1 MGKVIADIS
10 MSLDGFV
17 TAAGQTPEEPLG
29 KGGEQLHE
37 WAFGE
42 DVGDREL
49 AERAAA
55 ELGALVCGRTTYDD
69 SLPWWEADGPTG
81 ARRLPLCVVTHRAPE
96 VSPEGGVYTFVT
108 DGIENA
114 VERAK
119 EAAGGRDVAIMGGA
133 NLIQQCL
140 AAGLV
145 DEIGIHLVPVLVG
158 DGARRPRGHRPSAA
172 RAAGRRAVPGRRTPA
187 VRGPGPSRLR
197 GVGRPGRA
205 GSAQRVTWR

>member
-17 TAAGQTPEEPLG
+17 TGPDQTPEEPLG

-37 WAFGE
+37 WAFGQH
-42 DVGDREL
+42 DGDREL
-49 AERAAA
+49 AERAAG

-96 VSPEGGVYTFVT
+96 ESPEDGVYTFVT
-108 DGIENA
+108 DGISKA
-114 VERAK
+114 VELAQ

-133 NLIQQCL
+133 DLIQQCL

-145 DEIGIHLVPVLVG
+145 DEIGIHLVPVLFGGGTRLFV
-158 DGARRPRGHRPSAA
+158 DAGHQRLEPLD
-172 RAAGRRAVPGRRTPA
+172 AVRTPA
-187 VRGPGPSRLR
+187 AVHLRFGARG
-197 GVGRPGRA
+197 
-205 GSAQRVTWR
+205 

>member
-17 TAAGQTPEEPLG
+17 TASGQTPEEPLG

-37 WAFGE
+37 WAFGQDE
-42 DVGDREL
+42 GDREL

-96 VSPEGGVYTFVT
+96 ESPEGGVYTFVT
-108 DGIENA
+108 DGIERA
-114 VERAK
+114 VELAQ

-140 AAGLV
+140 AAGSV
-145 DEIGIHLVPVLVG
+145 DEIGIHLAPVLFG
-158 DGARRPRGHRPSAA
+158 DGTRLFADTAHQRLEPLDAVRT
-172 RAAGRRAVPGRRTPA
+172 RAAIHLRFGVHGPA
-187 VRGPGPSRLR
+187 GY
-197 GVGRPGRA
+197 A
-205 GSAQRVTWR
+205 GSAAPETRSA